1 MADHTMGAAVFSTLE
16 TGALYAPL
24 DLNVRYIRPAL
35 INSGDLTAHAEV
47 RHGRRLP
54 VTASETTNGKGKT
67 VAMATSSALVEPDGA
82 RALVAD
88 RSPDEIVGDN
98 D

>member
-35 INSGDLTAHAEV
+35 IT
-47 RHGRRLP
+47 P
-54 VTASETTNGKGKT
+54 
-67 VAMATSSALVEPDGA
+67 AT
-82 RALVAD
+82 
-88 RSPDEIVGDN
+88 
-98 D
+98 